1 MGDPALIADIEDT
14 IASRS
19 TAGRSDTLRK
29 VTDLFV
35 DGAGRYNDQQ
45 VALFDDV
52 IGRLADAT
60 DQAAKAELSER
71 LAAVDNAPA
80 KLVGR
85 LAADDAIDVA
95 RPVLARSTCLTE
107 QQLADLA
114 ATKGRGHMLAI
125 AGRTT
130 LGAATT
136 DALIHRGDMQVLRT
150 VAGNAGAQVSERGYG
165 VLVDHA
171 TADPRL
177 AECVAL
183 RPDIPAKHFRTL
195 IAIAPEA
202 VQQRLASTNPHL
214 AERIRQVMAE
224 VAQEKAH
231 AVQRDYTLAQQ
242 AVAGLAKAG
251 TLNDEMVAE
260 FAKAGQFEESVAS
273 LAALGQLGIEAAARL
288 LTSEPTDTLL
298 IVVRAIDLSWPTA
311 RALML
316 LRPSGHNAPQDI
328 DDANINFIRLSPVT
342 AKQGLKFYK
351 QRVGQASNS

>member
-1 MGDPALIADIEDT
+1 MGDPALLADIEGT

-35 DGAGRYNDQQ
+35 DGADRYNAQQ

-52 IGRLADAT
+52 IGRLADST

-71 LAAVDNAPA
+71 LAVVDNAPA
-80 KLVGR
+80 NVVGR
-85 LAADDAIDVA
+85 LAADDAIEVA
-95 RPVLARSTCLTE
+95 RPVLAQSGRLTE
-107 QQLADLA
+107 SQLADLA

-130 LGAATT
+130 LGTATT
-136 DALIHRGDMQVLRT
+136 DALIHRGDMQVIRT
-150 VAGNAGAQVSERGYG
+150 VAGNAGAEVSEAGYG
-165 VLVDHA
+165 SLIDHA
-171 TADPRL
+171 ASDPRL

-202 VQQRLASTNPHL
+202 VQQRLASTNPRL

-231 AVQRDYTLAQQ
+231 AVQRDYTLALQ
-242 AVAGLAKAG
+242 AVGSLAKAG
-251 TLNDEMVAE
+251 GLNDETVAE
-260 FAKAGQFEESVAS
+260 FAKAGQFEESVVS
-273 LAALGQLGIEAAARL
+273 LAALGHLGIEAAARL

-298 IVVRAIDLSWPTA
+298 IVVRAVDLSWPTA

-328 DDANINFIRLSPVT
+328 EDANTNFIRLSPVT

-351 QRVGQASNS
+351 QRIGHTSA

>member
-14 IASRS
+14 LASRS
-19 TAGRSDTLRK
+19 TAGRGETLRK

-35 DGAGRYNDQQ
+35 NGAETYNAQQ

-52 IGRLADAT
+52 IGRLADVT
-60 DQAAKAELSER
+60 DQAAKVELSER
-71 LAAVDNAPA
+71 LAGVGNAPA
-80 KLVGR
+80 NVVGR
-85 LAADDAIDVA
+85 LAADDAIEVA
-95 RPVLARSTCLTE
+95 RPVLAQSRRLTE

-125 AGRTT
+125 AGRPT
-130 LGAATT
+130 LGSATT
-136 DALIHRGDMQVLRT
+136 DALIRRGDMHVIRT
-150 VAGNAGAQVSERGYG
+150 VAGNAGAEVSESGYG
-165 VLVDHA
+165 SLLDHA
-171 TADPRL
+171 ASDPRL

-183 RPDIPAKHFRTL
+183 RPDIPARHFRTL

-202 VQQRLASTNPHL
+202 VQQRLASTNPRL

-231 AVQRDYTLAQQ
+231 AVQRDYTRALQIVFALVQ
-242 AVAGLAKAG
+242 AR
-251 TLNDEMVAE
+251 TLNDETVIE
-260 FAKAGQFEESVAS
+260 FAKAGQFEESAAS
-273 LAALGQLGIEAAARL
+273 LAALGELSIDAAARL
-288 LTSEPTDTLL
+288 LTLEPTDTLL
-298 IVVRAIDLSWPTA
+298 IVARAVDLTWPTA

-328 DDANINFIRLSPVT
+328 EDAKTNFIRLSPVT

-351 QRVGQASNS
+351 QRLGHASA